1 MHKLVIVLSRLSLAH
16 APSFYLFTWTLTYS
30 SVIKIL
36 LIRAGLE
43 TNPGPVSPPR
53 FTFGT
58 WNLDSLLARDGS
70 KLAAIESLDSI
81 HHFDVLGVCESY
93 LNDSI
98 PNSDIELAGF
108 SPEPLRADCSD
119 QSGRPKG
126 GVCLYYKDHIPLKH
140 RPDLQLLEECIVAE
154 ITVKHKKF
162 FYILAYR
169 SPNQSR
175 DTFKVFMQKLKDIIE
190 KISAENPFSIILTGD
205 LNARSPV
212 FWDDEGTETFEGK
225 EISNLTLLNGLQQ
238 IINEPTHFPRESIAT
253 CIDHIFTNQRDTI
266 IDSGAI
272 PSPDPCCK
280 HSIVYGKINMN
291 VPPPPPYKRKIWD
304 YNKANVSQIKIDLS
318 QANWGLLLQNKT
330 ANHMVEIFQS
340 KFLAIMEDHIP
351 NKTITIDSNYAPW
364 ITPSVKTALRR
375 NHRVFKKWVKR
386 GKIATEKDRVNQI
399 QSETNSI
406 ISNAKSKY
414 TNDLGDK
421 ICNSNSGTKCFWSA
435 FKTLLNKKKISN
447 IPPLIENNTYITNFK
462 EKTKVFNKFFALQC
476 RPLDIPSFLPTFH
489 SLTNN
494 CLDSITFT
502 ITDIVSIIE
511 KLDSKKAHGFD
522 GISISMIKIC
532 PSEVSFPLSLIF
544 KKCFE
549 SGSFPSEWKKANVQP
564 IHKKNSRQSKSN
576 YRPISLL
583 PIFSKILEKLIF
595 DKMYSFFTEND
606 LLSKNQSGFRPGDST
621 INQLLAITTEIYKA
635 FDKYQ
640 ETRAVFLDISKAF
653 DKVWHDGLCFKLKQ
667 NGIGGNLLNMLKDF
681 LSNRKQRVVLNGV
694 ESDWENIYAGV
705 PQGSVL
711 GPLLFLIYINDLTE
725 NISANMKLFADDSS
739 LFIKVRNIEEAQNI
753 LMTDLEK
760 ITQWANQWKMQFN
773 PDITKQAIEIV
784 FSSKYNKPNHPLL
797 TFNGIPVA
805 RSDSTEHLGMH
816 LDEKLSFKKHISEA
830 IIKAK
835 KGISLLKFLS
845 KYLTRQ
851 KLDLAYKMHVRP
863 HLEYGDVIFHERSSD
878 LMNLLE
884 NVQKQA
890 ALIVA
895 GCWQGTNILKLYKEL
910 GWESLSE
917 RRKFHRLTLYY
928 KILNKKTPQYLSDL
942 VLHSTPNGTNRYMNT
957 FFPYCF
963 TQWQD
968 ISINVKL
975 SPSLEK
981 FKYNY
986 IKIMRPPKTKLF
998 GINDRQGLR
1007 LLTRLRVDFSDL
1019 RQHRYNHHFNC
1030 LNPSCKCLTE
1040 NETSE
1045 HFLTRC
1051 PRFSLHRLT
1060 LFSNIAT
1067 VAPDIILLTDDQLSS
1082 ILLFGSPTFNDITNK
1097 IILTSTI
1104 HFIKI
1109 TGRFNNIEAY
1119 TQ

>member
-1 MHKLVIVLSRLSLAH
+1 M
-16 APSFYLFTWTLTYS
+16 
-30 SVIKIL
+30 
-36 LIRAGLE
+36 
-43 TNPGPVSPPR
+43 
-53 FTFGT
+53 
-58 WNLDSLLARDGS
+58 
-70 KLAAIESLDSI
+70 
-81 HHFDVLGVCESY
+81 
-93 LNDSI
+93 
-98 PNSDIELAGF
+98 
-108 SPEPLRADCSD
+108 
-119 QSGRPKG
+119 
-126 GVCLYYKDHIPLKH
+126 
-140 RPDLQLLEECIVAE
+140 
-154 ITVKHKKF
+154 
-162 FYILAYR
+162 
-169 SPNQSR
+169 
-175 DTFKVFMQKLKDIIE
+175 
-190 KISAENPFSIILTGD
+190 
-205 LNARSPV
+205 
-212 FWDDEGTETFEGK
+212 
-225 EISNLTLLNGLQQ
+225 
-238 IINEPTHFPRESIAT
+238 
-253 CIDHIFTNQRDTI
+253 
-266 IDSGAI
+266 
-272 PSPDPCCK
+272 
-280 HSIVYGKINMN
+280 
-291 VPPPPPYKRKIWD
+291 
-304 YNKANVSQIKIDLS
+304 
-318 QANWGLLLQNKT
+318 
-330 ANHMVEIFQS
+330 
-340 KFLAIMEDHIP
+340 
-351 NKTITIDSNYAPW
+351 
-364 ITPSVKTALRR
+364 
-375 NHRVFKKWVKR
+375 
-386 GKIATEKDRVNQI
+386 I
-399 QSETNSI
+399 Q
-406 ISNAKSKY
+406 
-414 TNDLGDK
+414 
-421 ICNSNSGTKCFWSA
+421 
-435 FKTLLNKKKISN
+435 
-447 IPPLIENNTYITNFK
+447 
-462 EKTKVFNKFFALQC
+462 
-476 RPLDIPSFLPTFH
+476 
-489 SLTNN
+489 
-494 CLDSITFT
+494 
-502 ITDIVSIIE
+502 
-511 KLDSKKAHGFD
+511 
-522 GISISMIKIC
+522 IC

-564 IHKKNSRQSKSN
+564 IHKKNSRACKSN

-595 DKMYSFFTEND
+595 DKMYTFFTQNE

-653 DKVWHDGLCFKLKQ
+653 DKVWHEGLCFKLKQ
-667 NGIGGNLLNMLKDF
+667 NGIDGNLLNMLKDF

-711 GPLLFLIYINDLTE
+711 GPLLFLVYINDLTD

-739 LFIKVRNIEEAQNI
+739 LFIKVRNVEDAQSI

-797 TFNGIPVA
+797 SFNGIPVA

-835 KGISLLKFLS
+835 NGISLLKFLA
-845 KYLTRQ
+845 KYLTRA

-863 HLEYGDVIFHERSSD
+863 HLEYGDVIFHERSTD

-928 KILNKKTPQYLSDL
+928 KILNRKTPQYLLDL
-942 VLHSTPNGTNRYMNT
+942 VLHSTPNGTNRYKNT

-968 ISINVKL
+968 IDINIKL
-975 SPSLEK
+975 SPSVEK
-981 FKYNY
+981 FKHNY

-1030 LNPSCKCLTE
+1030 LNATCRCLTE

-1045 HFLTRC
+1045 HFLIRC
-1051 PRFSLHRLT
+1051 PRFSLHRFT
-1060 LFSNIAT
+1060 LFSNIAP
-1067 VAPDIILLTDDQLSS
+1067 VAPDIIVLTDDQLSS
-1082 ILLFGSPTFNDITNK
+1082 ILLYGSPTFNDITNK

-1109 TGRFNNIEAY
+1109 TGRFNKIEAY